1 MAPIYELVGSVADHM
16 ATKVENAFDSDAT
29 GYQPP
34 VTSFPVLRLLQP
46 MTDGLDEA
54 DFDCQDDL
62 WQGATPV
69 EPSQLPTGTDADEDS
84 RLTCDCKVNTAAECC
99 ENSHQAAGAAGSS
112 TSAATVATQKSTQS
126 VSGFCRRT
134 TIILCW
140 NGSKKRKHEN
150 KVRELELSRHKNEL
164 EKQKIEIEILQIQ
177 KELKNEQICRLQ
189 CNVPPL

>member
-112 TSAATVATQKSTQS
+112 TSAATVATQ
-126 VSGFCRRT
+126 VCRTRR
-134 TIILCW
+134 
-140 NGSKKRKHEN
+140 GRMA
-150 KVRELELSRHKNEL
+150 VL
-164 EKQKIEIEILQIQ
+164 EKTLAAENATRA
-177 KELKNEQICRLQ
+177 ELLNPFGPGGV
-189 CNVPPL
+189 N